1 LVKSGKVTSKATSK
15 TLKSACSTTFVSPKE
30 PQRNQAS
37 IVPQGTGESW
47 SVVASSRKDAFV
59 PGEAH
64 NNGKETQKAQEVVN
78 KPWKRANNKPSASAV
93 SAAST

>member
-1 LVKSGKVTSKATSK
+1 
-15 TLKSACSTTFVSPKE
+15 
-30 PQRNQAS
+30 
-37 IVPQGTGESW
+37 
-47 SVVASSRKDAFV
+47 VVASSRKDAFV